1 MSEITPFEI
10 NISDAE
16 ISDLKQRLA
25 NTRWAN
31 KETVDDWS
39 QGIPLAYIQEVC
51 EYWGKEYDWRDRE
64 AKLNRFPQFKTNIQ
78 DLDIHFIHV
87 KSPEADAT
95 PLIMTHGWPGSIVEF
110 QRAAL
115 LVCLPAACM
124 RHNLCSPRRNSRAWA
139 VAGGRANVREC
150 SSRTPGRK

>member
-31 KETVDDWS
+31 KETVEDWS
-39 QGIPLAYIQEVC
+39 QGIPLAYVQEVC

-64 AKLNRFPQFKTNIQ
+64 AKLNRFPQFMTNLNG
-78 DLDIHFIHV
+78 LDIHFIHV
-87 KSPEADAT
+87 KSPEPNAK

-110 QRAAL
+110 QKVIEPLTNPVAHGGDAAAGHRSAWCTF
-115 LVCLPAACM
+115 VF
-124 RHNLCSPRRNSRAWA
+124 LCSVFVP
-139 VAGGRANVREC
+139 
-150 SSRTPGRK
+150 